1 MSGFFEEL
9 QRRKV
14 YRVAAAYIVVA
25 GFLIQIAS
33 AAFPAW
39 ELPSW
44 SLRLVIALLLIGFP
58 IALILAWAYDV
69 TPQGI
74 QATARVPGAHRR
86 RNLILLVA
94 TGAII
99 STAAGFFL
107 LPRASTRKID
117 KSIAV
122 LPFQNLSEE
131 KANAYFA
138 EGIQNEILTNLA
150 AIRDLKVISR
160 TSTAKYQSKPEDLE
174 TVARELGVATVLE
187 GSVQRVAD
195 KVRVNVQL
203 IDARDSTHL
212 WAKSYDRDYKD
223 VLLVEREV
231 AEEIADALQAKLS
244 PSESHFL
251 ASVRTHNTEAYD
263 LFLRGE
269 YEFHQAESS
278 LAPDAY
284 DRADAFYREALARDP
299 KSTEAAA
306 ELARSRLS
314 RHWFVSPLAPAELEE
329 VKSLIDRALALA
341 PNSPEAHIALGLFF
355 YWGHR
360 QYEMALAEFNRTLE
374 LQPNNADARTYCA
387 WVYRRRGEWE
397 RSLADSQRAEELDPR
412 DARIPT
418 NIGVTYIVLRL
429 WKDAERAE
437 LRALAI
443 DPHNTLAALFLLSS
457 RLNATGD
464 ADWAR
469 RPLDSFPEG
478 IKSVPG
484 GAGGPR
490 GATGAGDIRAVIGMP
505 VYLDVIERRFT
516 NAFQAVE
523 KEVVNDDRA
532 RVQQL
537 AGRVAVQVL
546 TGEPDAA
553 KSTGEE
559 ALPLL
564 EARLRARP
572 DDTLAV
578 TELSWVYLALGR
590 TTDALRL
597 SRQNA
602 DTISIEK
609 DALAGP
615 IFQNGLAQIE
625 ARAGAPEEAIKRLR
639 RLLSIPAGGAASIA
653 LLKIDP
659 VWDPIRNR
667 PDFQQ
672 LLSGPEQIGPNK

>member
-39 ELPSW
+39 ELPNW

-74 QATARVPGAHRR
+74 QATPRVPGAHRR
-86 RNLILLVA
+86 RNLILLVVA
-94 TGAII
+94 SAII
-99 STAAGFFL
+99 SMAAGFFL
-107 LPRASTRKID
+107 LPRASARKID

-187 GSVQRVAD
+187 GSVQRAAD

-284 DRADAFYREALARDP
+284 DRADAFYRDALARDP
-299 KSTEAAA
+299 NFGEAAA

-329 VKSLIDRALALA
+329 VKSLIDRSLALT
-341 PNSPEAHIALGLFF
+341 PNSPEAHCALGLFF

-360 QYEMALAEFNRTLE
+360 QYEMALGEFNRTLE

-387 WVYRRRGEWE
+387 WVYRRRGEWA

-418 NIGVTYIVLRL
+418 NIGVTYTVLRL

-469 RPLDSFPEG
+469 RPLDSFPEV

-490 GATGAGDIRAVIGMP
+490 GATGAGDVRAVIGMP

-523 KEVVNDDRA
+523 KEVVNDDRE

-546 TGEPDAA
+546 AGEPDAA

-590 TTDALRL
+590 NTDALRL